1 MRETEPLRKGNSLHK
16 VDSLHKGDT
25 LHSGHSLRKED
36 SLRKRITA
44 AYLTFATVSSVFFAV
59 IAALAVEGI
68 EVRLVDER
76 LEEVAAWAGPRHAG
90 GLPVEMPAGLS
101 YHLGNGIPRSLRP
114 LEEGVHEVTVDG
126 VDLHVLKGRN
136 AEGEFAVVDHDSA
149 YEKIELVVYS
159 MFAVAFLGFMG
170 FAVLLGRFLGN
181 RIVNPIVELA
191 GAVDAGVA
199 ELPLQER
206 GDELGLLSRMIASH
220 TAELQEFLD
229 RERFFTGDVSHEL
242 RTPLTVI
249 AGAAEVLLAR
259 TEHDPVLHAPAER
272 IYRAARD
279 ASDITSMLLRLAR
292 SPERLEW
299 TRMSAQALALEEV
312 ARCQGLVAS
321 RPLQLRF
328 GGGADFSVHGV
339 RELVQAAIG
348 NLVRNACQYTE
359 HGHVAVRLKGRSVIV
374 EDTGPGLP
382 PAARARLR
390 GEPIPAD
397 ARGSSGT
404 GLGLGLVQRVC
415 AHLGATLVLR
425 ESAAG
430 SSIEIRFPA
439 LPGRTVDEAR

>member
-1 MRETEPLRKGNSLHK
+1 MNGKE
-16 VDSLHKGDT
+16 
-25 LHSGHSLRKED
+25 SLR
-36 SLRKRITA
+36 RRITV

-68 EVRLVDER
+68 EVRLVDVR

-101 YHLGNGIPRSLRP
+101 YHMGDGIPRSLRA

-149 YEKIELVVYS
+149 YERIELVVYS
-159 MFAVAFLGFMG
+159 MFAVAFGGFMA
-170 FAVLLGRFLGN
+170 FAVVLGRFLGN

-191 GAVDAGVA
+191 RAVEAR
-199 ELPLQER
+199 EPTLPLQQRE
-206 GDELGLLSRMIASH
+206 DELGLLSRTIAGH
-220 TAELQEFLD
+220 TQELRQFLD

-259 TEHDPVLHAPAER
+259 TAQDPALHAPAER

-279 ASDITSMLLRLAR
+279 ASDVTSMLLRLAR

-299 TRMSAQALALEEV
+299 TPMSAEALAREEV
-312 ARCQGLVAS
+312 ARCQVLVAG
-321 RPLQLRF
+321 RPVELRY
-328 GGGADFSVHGV
+328 GGGEDFTVHGV
-339 RELVQAAIG
+339 RELVLAAVG
-348 NLVRNACQYTE
+348 NLVRNACQYTQQ
-359 HGHVAVRLKGRSVIV
+359 GHVEVRLEGRSVIV

-390 GEPIPAD
+390 DEPIPGD

-404 GLGLGLVQRVC
+404 GLGLGIVQRIT
-415 AHLGATLVLR
+415 AHLGASLVLR
-425 ESAAG
+425 EVAAG
-430 SSIEIRFPA
+430 SCIEIHFPA
-439 LPGRTVDEAR
+439 TAPRLTPA

>member
-1 MRETEPLRKGNSLHK
+1 MPMPKEASLHK
-16 VDSLHKGDT
+16 E
-25 LHSGHSLRKED
+25 SLR
-36 SLRKRITA
+36 RRITV

-101 YHLGNGIPRSLRP
+101 YHLGEGIPRSLRP
-114 LEEGVHEVTVDG
+114 LAEGVHEVTVDG
-126 VDLHVLKGRN
+126 VDLHVLKGFS
-136 AEGEFAVVDHDSA
+136 AAGEYAVVDHDSA
-149 YEKIELVVYS
+149 YEKIEIVVYS

-170 FAVLLGRFLGN
+170 FAVVLGRFLGN

-191 GAVDAGVA
+191 GAVDARA
-199 ELPLQER
+199 PTLPLQER
-206 GDELGLLSRMIASH
+206 DDELGLLSRTIAGH
-220 TAELQEFLD
+220 TAELNQYLD

-249 AGAAEVLLAR
+249 AGAAEVLLAQ
-259 TEHDPVLHAPAER
+259 TAHNPALQAPAER
-272 IYRAARD
+272 IYRAARE
-279 ASDITSMLLRLAR
+279 ASDTTSMLLQLAR

-299 TRMSAQALALEEV
+299 APLSAQALAREEV
-312 ARCQGLVAS
+312 ARCQVLVAG
-321 RPLQLRF
+321 RPVELRYA
-328 GGGADFSVHGV
+328 GGADFAVQGV
-339 RELVQAAIG
+339 RELVLAAIG

-359 HGHVAVRLKGRSVIV
+359 RGHVEVRLEGRSVIV

-390 GEPIPAD
+390 NEPMPAN

-404 GLGLGLVQRVC
+404 GLGLGLVQRIS

-425 ESAAG
+425 EQRGPQHAG
-430 SSIEIRFPA
+430 GSTGSCIEIRFPEGTLFVNPSLTGA
-439 LPGRTVDEAR
+439 